1 MNPIETLVQQSFD
14 IDFNSANKTFT
25 QIMNDRMDNA
35 LEQERIKVSASIY
48 NGVDAEQLELDLE
61 DDNAEEVVSV
71 ESEEQAD
78 EDEV

>member
-14 IDFNSANKTFT
+14 KDFNSANKTFT

-61 DDNAEEVVSV
+61 DDNTEEVVSV

>member
-14 IDFNSANKTFT
+14 KDFNSANKTFT

>member
-14 IDFNSANKTFT
+14 KDFNSANKTFA

-61 DDNAEEVVSV
+61 DDNTEEAVSV
-71 ESEEQAD
+71 DSEEQAD

>member
-1 MNPIETLVQQSFD
+1 MNPIETLVQQSFEK
-14 IDFNSANKTFT
+14 DFNSANKTFT

-61 DDNAEEVVSV
+61 DDNTEEVVSV

>member
-14 IDFNSANKTFT
+14 KDFNSANKTFT

-61 DDNAEEVVSV
+61 DDNTEEVVSV
-71 ESEEQAD
+71 ENEEQAD